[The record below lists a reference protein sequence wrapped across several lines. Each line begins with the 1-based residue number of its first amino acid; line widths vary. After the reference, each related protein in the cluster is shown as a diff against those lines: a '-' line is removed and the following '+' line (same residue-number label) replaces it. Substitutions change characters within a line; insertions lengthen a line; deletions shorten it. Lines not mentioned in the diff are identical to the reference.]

1 MRLHHLITSRSTAIA
16 ITAIGDDHPFKHE
29 GEQTMHVF
37 QRAKA
42 SMPLLYKTRASKL
55 LLVFACLLLCSTVLS
70 LFLNAGTAQAASLG
84 AKSANIPATSGGGCY
99 TWDGPFP
106 SSDRVCASEDRSHEI
121 VTDAYEST
129 GAPGDFA
136 YFTIEVD
143 LLDATTGNWTY
154 AIKHEIR
161 YPHGHWSGP
170 TIPAVAGHHYIA
182 YTTLYATYTNGTR
195 YISEHADYSP
205 TQIA

>member
-1 MRLHHLITSRSTAIA
+1 MKYSVKLMLLAPLMFSLLLLSGIFA
-16 ITAIGDDHPFKHE
+16 P
-29 GEQTMHVF
+29 
-37 QRAKA
+37 KA
-42 SMPLLYKTRASKL
+42 S
-55 LLVFACLLLCSTVLS
+55 
-70 LFLNAGTAQAASLG
+70 AASHLTG
-84 AKSANIPATSGGGCY
+84 ETSVANLQSGSKVVPLTSGGGCY

-106 SSDRVCASEDRSHEI
+106 SSDRVCVSEDRSHEI

-182 YTTLYATYTNGTR
+182 YTTWYATYTNGTR
-195 YISEHADYSP
+195 LISEHASYSP
-205 TQIA
+205 EQIA

>member
-1 MRLHHLITSRSTAIA
+1 
-16 ITAIGDDHPFKHE
+16 
-29 GEQTMHVF
+29 MHML

-42 SMPLLYKTRASKL
+42 TLPFLHKAQITRLS
-55 LLVFACLLLCSTVLS
+55 LVFASLLLCSMMLS
-70 LFLNAGTAQAASLG
+70 LFGGAGTAQAASFG
-84 AKSANIPATSGGGCY
+84 AKSTNIPATSGGGCY

-106 SSDRVCASEDRSHEI
+106 SSDRVCVSEDRSHEI

-182 YTTLYATYTNGTR
+182 YTTWYATYTDGTR
-195 YISEHADYSP
+195 LISEHADYSP